1 MSAGRLQL
9 FDKRASLRDKTS
21 RVLLRIAGDG
31 EQELRLRE
39 FGTKQRA
46 WVKLLRREDVDGE
59 ETLAAL
65 GPEAWPDTPGARG
78 AARAARSAAAAVH
91 VAARSARDR
100 RDRPLVGR

>member
-21 RVLLRIAGDG
+21 RVLLRLAGG
-31 EQELRLRE
+31 ERELRLRE

-46 WVKLLRREDVDGE
+46 WVKLLRRDDVDDE

-65 GPEAWPDTPGARG
+65 GPEAWPDTPDARV
-78 AARAARSAAAAVH
+78 AARAARPAAAAVRA
-91 VAARSARDR
+91 AARPARDR
-100 RDRPLVGR
+100 RDRPVVGR